1 MRQIKTF
8 KRPLWKA
15 KMAIPLLI
23 VSIVYVGGL
32 IFALLYINL
41 QDPKNNMH
49 FWYVLFTGLGALI
62 MMIGHMNYIILTETS
77 ITFQNAIFPRVKN
90 EFKYEELHTLSLY
103 YPKGLWWTN
112 SFQLIRRGQST
123 DKPTRRV
130 SLDCVAPEDL
140 EEIIQIL
147 REHQVFVQ
155 VFNQER
161 WLRRKHGK

>member
-1 MRQIKTF
+1 MQEIKTF
-8 KRPLWKA
+8 RRPIRKS
-15 KMAIPLLI
+15 KVAIPLFSLI
-23 VSIVYVGGL
+23 TIFVGSIIV
-32 IFALLYINL
+32 ILLYTDL
-41 QDPKNNMH
+41 QNPKIRNE
-49 FWYVLFTGLGALI
+49 FIYILLTG
-62 MMIGHMNYIILTETS
+62 IGFILNSIGQLNYIILTETS
-77 ITFQNAIFPRVKN
+77 IIFQNAIFPRVKN

-103 YPKGLWWTN
+103 YPKGLWWAN
-112 SFQLIRRGQST
+112 SFQLVRRGQST

-147 REHQVFVQ
+147 REHHVFVQ

>member
-1 MRQIKTF
+1 MQEIKTF
-8 KRPLWKA
+8 RRPIWKG

-23 VSIVYVGGL
+23 VVIVLMTGL
-32 IFALLYINL
+32 IIIPLYVDLQSLTKFSRYLYIL
-41 QDPKNNMH
+41 C
-49 FWYVLFTGLGALI
+49 TGSCGI
-62 MMIGHMNYIILTETS
+62 IIGIGSLNYIVLTETS
-77 ITFQNAIFPRVKN
+77 IIFQNAIFPRVKN
-90 EFKYEELHTLSLY
+90 EFRYEELHTLSRY
-103 YPKGLWWTN
+103 YPKGLWCSS
-112 SFQLIRRGQST
+112 SFQLIRRGQNT

-147 REHQVFVQ
+147 REHHVFVQ